1 MKSSTSVIVKQ
12 ADHILQI
19 LVVIFYC
26 MYNDGVSKELLDAPD
41 KEGIHHS
48 CFVMHEVILLAQQK
62 VSMALISSHE
72 TENSTVY

>member
-48 CFVMHEVILLAQQK
+48 CFVVHMR
-62 VSMALISSHE
+62 
-72 TENSTVY
+72 